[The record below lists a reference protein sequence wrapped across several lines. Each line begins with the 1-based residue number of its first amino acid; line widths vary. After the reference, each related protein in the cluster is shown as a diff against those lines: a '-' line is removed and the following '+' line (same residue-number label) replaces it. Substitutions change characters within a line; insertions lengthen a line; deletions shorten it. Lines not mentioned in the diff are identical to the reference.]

1 MIKLFEDIFGPGFWA
16 NVIFAV
22 SRCDDT
28 FASKFLENYKNGQ
41 LLLRWH
47 FGKAHVD
54 LRTQT
59 EEEWTDDMNKEFSQ
73 LSHKVG
79 SKKSYCHFAAP
90 RI

>member
-22 SRCDDT
+22 SRCDT
-28 FASKFLENYKNGQ
+28 FASKLLENGRH
-41 LLLRWH
+41 LLRWH

-59 EEEWTDDMNKEFSQ
+59 EQEWTDDMNKEFSQ

-79 SKKSYCHFAAP
+79 SKKSYCHFAAR